1 MKPVK
6 LGEKFVGDDY
16 PCYIVSEIGGAFT
29 NFEEAKRLI
38 DSAKEI
44 GIDAVKFQT
53 LEADTITTKKNYFDF
68 EVTGNVQQYELFK
81 HFELSKEL
89 QKQIVKYAND
99 VGITIFSAPS
109 HMKDLDIMKEMELQI
124 YKIGSDLACHIPL
137 LKEVAKLDKP
147 IILSTGMCNLNE
159 VRESVNAIKSEGNEK
174 IILMHCVSNYP
185 SNIKE
190 LNLNAIQTMK
200 NEFDLPVGFS
210 DHTEGIFST
219 LTSAILGANIIERHF
234 RDPKNP
240 PGPDDKHSLVKDEFI
255 ELVKSIRNFEK
266 AKGSGKKVPTNSEQ
280 KIMQSNRVSII
291 AMQKIPAGTIVTK
304 EMIDIRRPG
313 MGIQP
318 IHFNEVIGKK
328 AKINILE
335 EEPLMWEMLE

>member
-1 MKPVK
+1 MKPIK
-6 LGEKFVGDDY
+6 LGEKFVGDGH
-16 PCYIVSEIGGAFT
+16 PCYIVAEIGGAFT

-38 DSAKEI
+38 DSAIEI

-68 EVTGNVQQYELFK
+68 EITGNVQQYELFK

-99 VGITIFSAPS
+99 VGIIIFSAPS

-147 IILSTGMCNLNE
+147 IVLSTGMCNLNE
-159 VRESVNAIKSEGNEK
+159 VRESVNAIQAEGNDK

-185 SNIKE
+185 SNIDE

-210 DHTEGIFST
+210 DHTKGIFST

-234 RDPKNP
+234 RDPNNP
-240 PGPDDKHSLVKDEFI
+240 PGPDDAHSLVKDEFI

-266 AKGSGKKVPTNSEQ
+266 AKGSGNKVPTKSEQ
-280 KIMQSNRVSII
+280 RIMKNNRVSII
-291 AMQKIPAGTIVTK
+291 AMQQIPAGTIVTK

-318 IHFNEVIGKK
+318 IHFDEVIGKK
-328 AKINILE
+328 AKTDISK
-335 EEPLMWEMLE
+335 EEPLSWEMLE